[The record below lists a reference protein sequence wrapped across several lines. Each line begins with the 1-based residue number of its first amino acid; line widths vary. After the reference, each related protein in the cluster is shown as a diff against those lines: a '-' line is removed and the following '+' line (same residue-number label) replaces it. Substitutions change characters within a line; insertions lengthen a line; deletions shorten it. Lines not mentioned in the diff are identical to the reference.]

1 MKKLIVSFLAVSI
14 LLNYSLPAIAFPS
27 GFITNQKII
36 DIIQTEN
43 VVSKDIEKKLKDSI
57 SKVYGSKQTDEIYIN
72 VLKIIKE
79 SRLKRDPKLK
89 KDDINRNSDWYKDEV
104 IYMLY
109 VDQFG
114 VDDDMSPN
122 TFFDSVKMLRY
133 LKDLGVTTIYMLPFA
148 DSPMGDA
155 GFDVRNPRDVRSN
168 LGGMPEFI
176 QFITEA
182 KRRGFKLKSD
192 LVLNHFSDQHEWFKE
207 AQKGDLEKLNY
218 FVVSDKEPE
227 KKVYKDEKIG
237 LENLFSQN
245 IP

>member
-122 TFFDSVKMLRY
+122 TFFDSEATVSSLVGR
-133 LKDLGVTTIYMLPFA
+133 LAASL
-148 DSPMGDA
+148 
-155 GFDVRNPRDVRSN
+155 
-168 LGGMPEFI
+168 EFLSI
-176 QFITEA
+176 SFI
-182 KRRGFKLKSD
+182 F
-192 LVLNHFSDQHEWFKE
+192 
-207 AQKGDLEKLNY
+207 
-218 FVVSDKEPE
+218 
-227 KKVYKDEKIG
+227 
-237 LENLFSQN
+237 
-245 IP
+245 